1 MSIEQIESSTEER
14 SAFAKIDHFTS
25 MNTFRDCK
33 SRAPLISQD
42 VKTDTAIRVD
52 VGVVDTSREVNLGW
66 LEWIIGREV
75 DGQEKDASRV
85 WRVTLS
91 KRNVSIKSKL
101 SRGTNATSDGN
112 EVGGLTGPMIVAC
125 Q

>member
-1 MSIEQIESSTEER
+1 VSIEQIESSTEER
-14 SAFAKIDHFTS
+14 SASKKGGSFTS
-25 MNTFRDCK
+25 KNTFRDCK
-33 SRAPLISQD
+33 SGAPLVSQN

-52 VGVVDTSREVNLGW
+52 VGVVDTSREVDLGW

-75 DGQEKDASRV
+75 DGQEEDASRV

-91 KRNVSIKSKL
+91 KRKVSIRSNHL
-101 SRGTNATSDGN
+101 SHKCD
-112 EVGGLTGPMIVAC
+112 